1 MKELNKKML
10 KNFRDNIAVS
20 RLEEEFIMK
29 RALKKQIITLSMF
42 GILIISGGFLTVNA
56 ATGGELTEKVKDTIK
71 IVFVNSEGKEEQA
84 KGTTYKNSEE
94 HTIEKYQYDR
104 DGVEGTVEIDK
115 TILEQENLS
124 LKGEQKEDEFKMTIK
139 ESK

>member
-1 MKELNKKML
+1 MKELNKRML

-56 ATGGELTEKVKDTIK
+56 ATGGELAEKVKDTIK
-71 IVFVNSEGKEEQA
+71 VVFVNSEGKEEQA
-84 KGTTYKNSEE
+84 KGTTYKDSEG
-94 HTIEKYQYDR
+94 HTIEKYQYQKD
-104 DGVEGTVEIDK
+104 ETETIVEIDK
-115 TILEQENLS
+115 NNLEQENLS
-124 LKGEQKEDEFKMTIK
+124 AKGEQKEDEFKLTI
-139 ESK
+139 E